1 MFTSWDDLGNP
12 EAAGMCIS
20 ERFGVRVDVQHK
32 NIAALKANPDSR
44 FKLIQ
49 YKTSDDAE
57 TWNIGSQI
65 S

>member
-12 EAAGMCIS
+12 EAPGICIS
-20 ERFGVRVDVQHK
+20 DRFGVRVDVQHRDIGSLK
-32 NIAALKANPDSR
+32 NNPDAK

-49 YKTSDDAE
+49 YKTWDDAE

-65 S
+65 N